1 MKILIVTVVTA
12 LFGTGSVW
20 AQSYTIQGTAPESEN
35 GKTVYMTEYE
45 HNTILDSA
53 VVRDGQFT
61 FTRTDS
67 GIRRLDLGREL
78 YANLI
83 AEPGTITVDMNNPLS
98 VGGTP
103 LNDSLSVL
111 LNRRE
116 LYFDT
121 IDRLW
126 ADSTQTRDEKQR
138 QDKLCSEQYMSRT
151 IAVYRANRTNF
162 MGAYV
167 LMDIAYDMEPE
178 RYITLYEEGGRLYA
192 ITDR

>member
-1 MKILIVTVVTA
+1 MKTLILAVVTA

-20 AQSYTIQGTAPESEN
+20 AQSYTIQGTAPESAN
-35 GKTVYMTEYE
+35 GQTVYMTEYE
-45 HNTILDSA
+45 HNALLDSA

-61 FTRTDS
+61 FARADS

-116 LYFDT
+116 QYFDT

-138 QDKLCSEQYMSRT
+138 
-151 IAVYRANRTNF
+151 
-162 MGAYV
+162 
-167 LMDIAYDMEPE
+167 
-178 RYITLYEEGGRLYA
+178 
-192 ITDR
+192 